1 MDRHQRGALSE
12 AVVAT
17 YMIEHGWL
25 VYTME
30 FRATGPIDLVCLHP
44 GLQTW
49 VYLDVK
55 SDKQRTI
62 KDRRSPSRINRVRS
76 YLQKSLGVHTVYVTR
91 AGKLSFSPR
100 LPEDAAATL

>member
-1 MDRHQRGALSE
+1 VDRHQRGALSE

-49 VYLDVK
+49 LFLDVK
-55 SDKQRTI
+55 SDKQRMI
-62 KDRRSPSRINRVRS
+62 KHRRTVSRIHRVRS
-76 YLQKSLGVHTVYVTR
+76 PLQKALGVHTVYVTR

-100 LPEDAAATL
+100 LPEAAAVTL